1 MLSVRGTLAAFDTI
15 DRATVA
21 TSMGNI
27 GNLGVK
33 ILRDGQPFKFDTQ
46 VEISLSAI
54 PKIEALLVQRPNI
67 ELAEGPFEATV
78 TLKAEYL

>member
-1 MLSVRGTLAAFDTI
+1 
-15 DRATVA
+15 
-21 TSMGNI
+21 NI